1 MITSILDQSV
11 HYQIIIKLPN
21 KQLTLFCL
29 RAYQRQ
35 GMFQQRFHQDL
46 NANVSSRVVF
56 SFANMWFMMRMDLIG
71 MIAIVVTGI
80 FSVGLRG
87 AISPAA
93 AGLAMANAMMT
104 GTFLP
109 FIMRMKAEFR
119 GRFNSVERI
128 YDYTV
133 RILYRTGTWE

>member
-1 MITSILDQSV
+1 
-11 HYQIIIKLPN
+11 
-21 KQLTLFCL
+21 
-29 RAYQRQ
+29 
-35 GMFQQRFHQDL
+35 MFQQRFHHDL
-46 NANVSSRVVF
+46 NANVSARVTF

-71 MIAIVVTGI
+71 MIAIVATGM

-133 RILYRTGTWE
+133 RSLYFFFLFFLVCMYELYLDKIKTVTLM

>member
-1 MITSILDQSV
+1 MYT
-11 HYQIIIKLPN
+11 
-21 KQLTLFCL
+21 F

-35 GMFQQRFHQDL
+35 GMFQQRFHHDL

-56 SFANMWFMMRMDLIG
+56 SFANMWFMMRMDIIG
-71 MIAIVVTGI
+71 MIAIVATGM
-80 FSVGLRG
+80 FAVGLRG
-87 AISPAA
+87 TISPAA

-109 FIMRMKAEFR
+109 FIMRLKAEFR
-119 GRFNSVERI
+119 GRFNSVERV

-133 RILYRTGTWE
+133 RISISWKM

>member
-1 MITSILDQSV
+1 
-11 HYQIIIKLPN
+11 
-21 KQLTLFCL
+21 
-29 RAYQRQ
+29 
-35 GMFQQRFHQDL
+35 MFQQRFHQDL

-128 YDYTV
+128 YDFTV

>member
-1 MITSILDQSV
+1 MVL
-11 HYQIIIKLPN
+11 
-21 KQLTLFCL
+21 QLLWVWPVWS
-29 RAYQRQ
+29 
-35 GMFQQRFHQDL
+35 G
-46 NANVSSRVVF
+46 
-56 SFANMWFMMRMDLIG
+56 WFG
-71 MIAIVVTGI
+71 PGW
-80 FSVGLRG
+80 
-87 AISPAA
+87 A

-128 YDYTV
+128 YDFTV